1 MNKLTTYLAYVAWVA
16 PFLVPITLAISWR
29 DRWSRKISIGV
40 VGTLIGFGII
50 FVSSFPLAFLL
61 GWLNRVLGLD
71 AREQWEIRALF
82 NAVFMLSLNISAT
95 YFATVF
101 LRQSMGKDLRAPG
114 ERQEGE

>member
-1 MNKLTTYLAYVAWVA
+1 MNKSITYLVYVAWLA

-29 DRWSRKISIGV
+29 DRWSRKISVVV

-50 FVSSFPLAFLL
+50 FVSSVPLGFLL
-61 GWLNRVLGLD
+61 GWLNRVFGLD
-71 AREQWEIRALF
+71 AREQWESRAWF

-101 LRQSMGKDLRAPG
+101 LKQWMGKDLRAPS
-114 ERQEGE
+114 ERQERE